1 METNFRFSKESPEAK
16 MLINADTPPI
26 NIPTASGG
34 QVDASCNRTITITCL
49 QQLYNAVG
57 FTPSGKNGNKIGIT
71 GYLEQ
76 FANIQDLQTFYA
88 EQRPDALNSTFEFIS
103 VKGQYLPLLVS
114 DVLLTCKNRRS
125 QQSDP
130 F

>member
-103 VKGQYLPLLVS
+103 VKGQYLPLSVS

-125 QQSDP
+125 QQPDP

>member
-1 METNFRFSKESPEAK
+1 MFSRFSAKKTSFHFDEKSAASPKVVAGP
-16 MLINADTPPI
+16 AI

-34 QVDASCNRTITITCL
+34 QVDASCNTTITVTCL
-49 QQLYNAVG
+49 KQLYNAVG

-76 FANIQDLQTFYA
+76 FANKQDLQSFFA
-88 EQRPDALNSTFEFIS
+88 DQVPAALNSSFETIS
-103 VKGQYLPLLVS
+103 INGSFFPLV
-114 DVLLTCKNRRS
+114 
-125 QQSDP
+125 